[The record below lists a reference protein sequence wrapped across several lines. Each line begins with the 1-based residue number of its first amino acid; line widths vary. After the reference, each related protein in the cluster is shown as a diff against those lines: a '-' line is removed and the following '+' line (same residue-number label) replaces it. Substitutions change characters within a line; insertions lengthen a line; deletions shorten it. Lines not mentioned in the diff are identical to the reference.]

1 MYYIAEEYI
10 VLKLKYPIGCQIKCL
25 NDPEVIKEAKEL
37 LLKTAFFV
45 IKTDTFGV

>member
-1 MYYIAEEYI
+1 MYYVAEEYI

-25 NDPEVIKEAKEL
+25 NEPEVVEKAKDL
-37 LLKTAFFV
+37 LLKTAFAV